1 MKLDD
6 ERVNEHLAEQLKWSE
21 KQKNDSVDDEVSD
34 IIRKSNTSIG
44 LFISA
49 VLLVVVLLVLWFL
62 RDSIWPNRFVP

>member
-6 ERVNEHLAEQLKWSE
+6 QRVNEHLAEQLKWSE

-49 VLLVVVLLVLWFL
+49 VFCWFCG
-62 RDSIWPNRFVP
+62 S